1 MSLNSPNLFVE
12 INNHQFI
19 FVAMKNDDQDEIK
32 ILQKNIFLFKV
43 FMKKK

>member
-32 ILQKNIFLFKV
+32 DFT
-43 FMKKK
+43 KKYSFYSRCS